1 MVTEQRNCT
10 APPPKD
16 GAKIDLYYGASIH
29 PDDFAISVD
38 PWDLMNPDMG
48 GELRFDPEEEPER
61 ALEAFLYV
69 ETVQARTFASHVMHP
84 KGTGTE
90 QITAVWKSEKAHLVG
105 TATVEHP
112 PEIRIEKYQDLME
125 RGAKQAKHIL
135 EKQGFEALMAWL
147 TGKTVDRGETEGA
160 K

>member
-1 MVTEQRNCT
+1 MVTEQRNRT

-90 QITAVWKSEKAHLVG
+90 RITAIYKSASAHLVG

-112 PEIRIEKYQDLME
+112 PEIRIEEYQDVIE
-125 RGAKQAKHIL
+125 RGVQHVRQVL
-135 EKQGFEALMAWL
+135 ETQGVRAAIELCHPKKDFRA
-147 TGKTVDRGETEGA
+147 
-160 K
+160 